1 MPKGALPG
9 ERRGGF
15 KKQRGIKN
23 AAKEVDYKFLD
34 LHSRKIADKIKAE
47 AVRAAEQGQPAVNA
61 HRTQKI
67 IATHLRQIIATMP
80 RAVDIMRYV
89 CKTHI
94 DNFQRAEDKGA
105 LDMESLE
112 RAAYWA
118 ERIAPYE
125 TPKLQAVLAAN
136 TVFNVLN
143 PQFVKRLPF
152 ELDAPFKPLAADGAP
167 LGMTVTAFPVPHAPP
182 AEVATSARIASDSG
196 RRRRR
201 GTRR

>member
-67 IATHLRQIIATMP
+67 IATHLRQILETMP
-80 RAVDIMRYV
+80 RAVDIMRFT

-94 DNFQRAEDKGA
+94 DNFQRAEVAGDRK
-105 LDMESLE
+105 ST
-112 RAAYWA
+112 R
-118 ERIAPYE
+118 
-125 TPKLQAVLAAN
+125 
-136 TVFNVLN
+136 LN
-143 PQFVKRLPF
+143 SSHI
-152 ELDAPFKPLAADGAP
+152 PLSRMP
-167 LGMTVTAFPVPHAPP
+167 S
-182 AEVATSARIASDSG
+182 SA
-196 RRRRR
+196 
-201 GTRR
+201 